1 MAAGERRL
9 YRSHS
14 VDAGD
19 GVGVAGDAAIMKP
32 LTAGKRF
39 TRERL
44 RSERGV
50 ALFLTLILVSTLSVL
65 TVSLMFLSQ
74 SESFASGNY
83 RLMTQARYG
92 AEAGVQK
99 AADYI
104 LSTDLTGPAALL
116 APSVQSPVQYG
127 ALGDVV
133 LSSDPSHTSNFP
145 DPAIIAAFQAATNG
159 TLVAGNSTINFTA
172 YATLLSVDK
181 IKDAYTDVEKVV
193 QTWQIT
199 SNATIVGIRK
209 STVEVS
215 ALLDSDKVPTIP
227 YAAFGTDPGC
237 GSLSFQG
244 NVSTNS
250 YNPFGLTGSTSPT
263 MFDTGGDVGTNGNLT
278 IQGSVDVKGNLS
290 SPITGVGGCT
300 NNGQGVASVAA
311 TGIGGNA
318 TIEGGA
324 PLQLPQTVQ
333 MPTPPIPP
341 YSGTPGPIGISSPN
355 GSTCGALG
363 LTAANCSVSGDV
375 ITLTNT
381 TSTPL
386 AIPYVQLSGQAKI
399 VLTAS
404 SSSTVANAYNFDAIS
419 VGSSNNSIKIDT
431 PSKDF
436 DVKINISGLGP
447 TGAITDPVLNISGG
461 AKVGGYN
468 TCAANN
474 CSQYDSSLLQV
485 IYGGTG
491 TVYLEG
497 NPDAAAVYYMPNAN
511 VTFSGTSSLYG
522 AIIAHDLAINGAGNG
537 ISINYDQSLAGKGH
551 TASPPM
557 LASFSWKKY

>member
-1 MAAGERRL
+1 
-9 YRSHS
+9 
-14 VDAGD
+14 
-19 GVGVAGDAAIMKP
+19 
-32 LTAGKRF
+32 
-39 TRERL
+39 
-44 RSERGV
+44 
-50 ALFLTLILVSTLSVL
+50 
-65 TVSLMFLSQ
+65 
-74 SESFASGNY
+74 
-83 RLMTQARYG
+83 
-92 AEAGVQK
+92 
-99 AADYI
+99 
-104 LSTDLTGPAALL
+104 
-116 APSVQSPVQYG
+116 
-127 ALGDVV
+127 LGDVV
-133 LSSDPSHTSNFP
+133 LSSDPNHTSNFP
-145 DPAIIAAFQAATNG
+145 DNAIIAAFQAATNG

-181 IKDAYTDVEKVV
+181 ITDGYTGVQKVV

-290 SPITGVGGCT
+290 SPVTGVGGCT

-311 TGIGGNA
+311 TQIGGNA

-333 MPTPPIPP
+333 MPTPPIPAS
-341 YSGTPGPIGISSPN
+341 SGIAGPIGISSPTAA
-355 GSTCGALG
+355 TCTALG
-363 LTAANCSVSGDV
+363 LTAANCSVNVATDT

-381 TSTPL
+381 SGTPL
-386 AIPYVQLSGQAKI
+386 TIPYVQLSGNAKI

-404 SSSTVANAYNFDAIS
+404 ADPTVTNAYNFDAIS
-419 VGSSNNSIKIDT
+419 VGSANNSIKIDT

-436 DVKINISGLGP
+436 DVKVNISGLGP
-447 TGAITDPVLNISGG
+447 TGAITDPVLSISGG

-468 TCAANN
+468 TCTANN
-474 CSQYDSSLLQV
+474 CSQYDSSLTQF

-491 TVYLEG
+491 NVYLEG
-497 NPDAAAVYYMPNAN
+497 NPDAAAVFYMPNAN

-522 AIIAHDLAINGAGNG
+522 AVIAHDLAINGAGNA

-557 LASFSWKKY
+557 LASFTWKKY